1 MKNGKIIF
9 LITYLAYTSIYIARI
24 NLSISGTEL
33 VSLGIADAAQIG
45 LLGSVFSTFYA
56 CGRLINGGLSDNAP
70 PWKMLT
76 GGLLFSGIS
85 NIFISF
91 FPPYAAILL
100 FWTTNAYAQS
110 MLWSSVI
117 CVITATFSP
126 NDAKKRMALMVTSV
140 ATGNIIA
147 IILNTYLVTTFG
159 ARSAFVVP
167 GILTLVF
174 GALVCFCTKHIPGYG
189 RAEEKKH
196 FSLFSVL
203 KSKQFLFMC
212 IPAMC
217 HGVMKENIS
226 LWMAMYIVDTYCV
239 DLTKSSYY
247 ILLIPVI
254 GLIGRLLYSP
264 FLKFC
269 RDNEITVSVIGFVC
283 CFVASIPLLFSFSA
297 LSAALLLSIIYTAV
311 SIINTSMLSVYPLR
325 YSKSGKA
332 ASVSGIMDF
341 FTYFGGGISGV
352 IYGVLIKSYGYL
364 PMFVSWCVL
373 SLISVFILLKAKSE
387 EC

>member
-1 MKNGKIIF
+1 MKNSKIIF
-9 LITYLAYTSIYIARI
+9 LITYFAYTSIYIARI

-33 VSLGIADAAQIG
+33 VSLGIADTAQIG
-45 LLGSVFSTFYA
+45 LLGSVFSTVYA

-76 GGLLFSGIS
+76 GGLLFAGIS

-100 FWTTNAYAQS
+100 FWTVNAYAQS

-147 IILNTYLVTTFG
+147 IILNTYLLTTFG
-159 ARSAFVVP
+159 A
-167 GILTLVF
+167 
-174 GALVCFCTKHIPGYG
+174 K
-189 RAEEKKH
+189 
-196 FSLFSVL
+196 
-203 KSKQFLFMC
+203 
-212 IPAMC
+212 
-217 HGVMKENIS
+217 
-226 LWMAMYIVDTYCV
+226 
-239 DLTKSSYY
+239 
-247 ILLIPVI
+247 
-254 GLIGRLLYSP
+254 
-264 FLKFC
+264 
-269 RDNEITVSVIGFVC
+269 C
-283 CFVASIPLLFSFSA
+283 CFVASIPLFFSFSA
-297 LSAALLLSIIYTAV
+297 LGAALLLSIIYTAV
-311 SIINTSMLSVYPLR
+311 SIINTSMLSMYPLR

-373 SLISVFILLKAKSE
+373 SLISVFILSKAKSE
-387 EC
+387 DC